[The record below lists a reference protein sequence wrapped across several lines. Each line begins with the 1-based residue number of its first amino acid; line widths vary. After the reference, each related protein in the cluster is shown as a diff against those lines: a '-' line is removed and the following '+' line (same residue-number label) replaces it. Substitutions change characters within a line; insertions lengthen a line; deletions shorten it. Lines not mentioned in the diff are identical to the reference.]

1 MVYLQKSGILT
12 KCTIRSVLLGAIRR
26 LGWLW
31 SYDRLVGG
39 LGWLAAATR
48 NSREELKTK
57 LFEVIDKDGDDLLN
71 KGEMRE
77 LAKLVGFDGSD
88 EEWSQEYLKLCQEVG
103 ATPAKGIPK
112 VVVLALLDDRSETGC
127 FCTEEDL
134 KTLLMGLERRGLAGK
149 GTTGKS
155 NAKAS
160 KNEKKQRQDAAK
172 SRNEGTGDNM
182 VFFQGV
188 PLWTTEDAIRNYFRH
203 VGEVASIQLF
213 RLKDGTPRG
222 MGYVTY
228 GSGKQASRAVKELH
242 QGEMDGHEVQVH
254 AFDHQ
259 EEKRRTHPATSKDS
273 RRYVAPPAAVPGRTP
288 PPAPPVHSKSTYEG
302 WYGGEDETDWYEW
315 KGSGAYNSQN
325 AGYPTY
331 GASYGYDAYG
341 GYEGY
346 DSQSYSDG
354 RALYFLGAPFDMS
367 QEKLRNMFQE
377 YGATTRFWLFRLP
390 DGRSRGQGLVEYS
403 TREEARYAIHY
414 LDGRRL
420 GDRTLKVQ
428 EDQVG
433 ALDQHAYD
441 ESFGQ
446 GGAATSYARW
456 DTRSVF
462 FSGAPS
468 LTPFRIVQSKF
479 EEYGSSF
486 SNRPLLPCRSFDPGE
501 RGPPPAM
508 ASLSYYAGGE
518 WTNFPYESEP
528 RKPRIKVTHAS
539 NELVKFTLS
548 DTDVSMAN
556 AIRRIILAEVPSM
569 AIELVEME
577 ENDTVLFDE
586 FIAHRMG
593 LIPLSSHGVGDIP
606 PDEGMSLSKEC
617 CQSECPQCT
626 REYRLDVTNNEDKVL
641 TVTHFDLLDDTKDP
655 WRNDDRQ
662 FM

>member
-1 MVYLQKSGILT
+1 MTGSL
-12 KCTIRSVLLGAIRR
+12 
-26 LGWLW
+26 
-31 SYDRLVGG
+31 
-39 LGWLAAATR
+39 AATR

-160 KNEKKQRQDAAK
+160 KNEKKPRQDAPK

-273 RRYVAPPAAVPGRTP
+273 RRYVAPPAAMPGRTP

-403 TREEARYAIHY
+403 TRDEARYAIHY

-479 EEYGSSF
+479 EEYGEVEMVNMF
-486 SNRPLLPCRSFDPGE
+486 RHSNGKARGMGVVTFVRADAALQVLMSGIEVDGWQLFLKEADQQPGSKADGNSQSKSQYSGGWNGWAE
-501 RGPPPAM
+501 SY
-508 ASLSYYAGGE
+508 ASNS
-518 WTNFPYESEP
+518 
-528 RKPRIKVTHAS
+528 IKVNPSKSLYFANVAYDSTDDALRHRFGKFGSIKTLHMLRTKTGQFKGKGIVEYSNSASAHRAYDQLHHAVF
-539 NELVKFTLS
+539 NG
-548 DTDVSMAN
+548 
-556 AIRRIILAEVPSM
+556 RRMV
-569 AIELVEME
+569 V
-577 ENDTVLFDE
+577 DE
-586 FIAHRMG
+586 FRPEQLM
-593 LIPLSSHGVGDIP
+593 
-606 PDEGMSLSKEC
+606 
-617 CQSECPQCT
+617 
-626 REYRLDVTNNEDKVL
+626 Y
-641 TVTHFDLLDDTKDP
+641 
-655 WRNDDRQ
+655 
-662 FM
+662 